1 MLFKNIYAL
10 EIKTSNKVLIMKK
23 RRTTICVDPKTRDEF
38 MKYVIDKH
46 GKTHGGV
53 ISDEVEN
60 AIKLLIRKESK
71 R

>member
-1 MLFKNIYAL
+1 
-10 EIKTSNKVLIMKK
+10 MKK
-23 RRTTICVDPKTRDEF
+23 RRTTIYVDSKLWDEF
-38 MKYVIDKH
+38 MKYLIDKH

-71 R
+71 Q

>member
-1 MLFKNIYAL
+1 M
-10 EIKTSNKVLIMKK
+10 K
-23 RRTTICVDPKTRDEF
+23 RRTTIYVEPKLWDEF
-38 MKYVIDKH
+38 MRYIIVKH

-60 AIKLLIRKESK
+60 AIKLLIRKENK